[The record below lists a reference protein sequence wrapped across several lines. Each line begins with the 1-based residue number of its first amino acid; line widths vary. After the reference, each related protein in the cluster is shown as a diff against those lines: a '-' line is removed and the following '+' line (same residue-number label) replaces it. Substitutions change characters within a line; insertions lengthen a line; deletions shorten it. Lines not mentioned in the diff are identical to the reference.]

1 MKLKGSFDAKRLRPR
16 EPRNWGAR
24 LAAGLSALLATL
36 GVLLAMAG
44 VAGLL
49 GNYPALQ
56 ELNANKPLSSI
67 LTVAGLLLLWL
78 GVRFWRRSRI
88 RLRRGRE
95 LNLSPHLMKKHE
107 EARTGCTPPHSR
119 VNYAAYVE
127 ASCKTTIFP
136 CSRPKCAA

>member
-16 EPRNWGAR
+16 QPRNWGAR
-24 LAAGLSALLATL
+24 IAAGLSALLATL

-49 GNYPALQ
+49 GNYAALA
-56 ELNANKPLSSI
+56 ELNANRPLAST
-67 LTVAGLLLLWL
+67 LAVVGLLLLYF

-95 LNLSPHLMKKHE
+95 LNLSPHLMKKHD
-107 EARTGCTPPHSR
+107 
-119 VNYAAYVE
+119 
-127 ASCKTTIFP
+127 
-136 CSRPKCAA
+136 

>member
-16 EPRNWGAR
+16 QQRNWGAR

-56 ELNANKPLSSI
+56 ELNTNKPLSSI
-67 LTVAGLLLLWL
+67 LTGAGLLLLWL

-95 LNLSPHLMKKHE
+95 LSLSPHLMKKHD
-107 EARTGCTPPHSR
+107 
-119 VNYAAYVE
+119 
-127 ASCKTTIFP
+127 
-136 CSRPKCAA
+136 

>member
-16 EPRNWGAR
+16 QQRNWGAR

-44 VAGLL
+44 IAGLL

-67 LTVAGLLLLWL
+67 LTGAGLLLLWL

-95 LNLSPHLMKKHE
+95 LSLSPHLMKKHD
-107 EARTGCTPPHSR
+107 
-119 VNYAAYVE
+119 
-127 ASCKTTIFP
+127 
-136 CSRPKCAA
+136 

>member
-24 LAAGLSALLATL
+24 LAAGLAALLATL

-49 GNYPALQ
+49 GNYPALA
-56 ELNANKPLSSI
+56 ELNANKPLSGVLSM
-67 LTVAGLLLLWL
+67 AGLLLLWL

-95 LNLSPHLMKKHE
+95 LNLAPHLMKKHD
-107 EARTGCTPPHSR
+107 
-119 VNYAAYVE
+119 
-127 ASCKTTIFP
+127 
-136 CSRPKCAA
+136 

>member
-36 GVLLAMAG
+36 GILLAMAG
-44 VAGLL
+44 FAGLL
-49 GNYPALQ
+49 GNYAALA
-56 ELNANKPLSSI
+56 ELNANRPLSGI
-67 LTVAGLLLLWL
+67 LLAVGVLLLWM

-95 LNLSPHLMKKHE
+95 LNLSPHLMKKHD
-107 EARTGCTPPHSR
+107 
-119 VNYAAYVE
+119 
-127 ASCKTTIFP
+127 
-136 CSRPKCAA
+136 

>member
-16 EPRNWGAR
+16 QPRNWGAR

-36 GVLLAMAG
+36 GVLLTMAG

-49 GNYPALQ
+49 GNYAALA
-56 ELNANKPLSSI
+56 ELNANRPLAATF
-67 LTVAGLLLLWL
+67 TVGGLLLLYL

-95 LNLSPHLMKKHE
+95 LNLSPHLMKKHD
-107 EARTGCTPPHSR
+107 
-119 VNYAAYVE
+119 
-127 ASCKTTIFP
+127 
-136 CSRPKCAA
+136 

>member
-24 LAAGLSALLATL
+24 IAAGLSALIATL

-44 VAGLL
+44 IAGLL
-49 GNYPALQ
+49 GNYTALA
-56 ELNANKPLSSI
+56 ELNANRPLAII
-67 LTVAGLLLLWL
+67 LAVGGLLLLYL

-95 LNLSPHLMKKHE
+95 LNLSPHLMKKHD
-107 EARTGCTPPHSR
+107 
-119 VNYAAYVE
+119 
-127 ASCKTTIFP
+127 
-136 CSRPKCAA
+136 